1 MRKEE
6 IYKANDEVIDDQVR
20 KYFFNEGYI
29 NKKKSVDYYYK
40 VFGMF
45 FDENAKIMNNARTKI
60 SKEAY
65 QLGRNH
71 EFPNLKNENIDVSK

>member
-6 IYKANDEVIDDQVR
+6 MHKANEEVIDDQVR

-29 NKKKSVDYYYK
+29 NKRKSVEYYYK
-40 VFGMF
+40 VFGTF
-45 FDENAKIMNNARTKI
+45 FDENAKIMDNARTKI

-65 QLGRNH
+65 HLGRNH
-71 EFPNLKNENIDVSK
+71 EFRPLKE